1 MRSPTPVVTSRSNSL
16 LHKNSQ
22 EEKQLQGAFSLEMA
36 SFSQSQGVSINVI
49 TYKVGSLFRRLKHQE
64 DLTQQ

>member
-16 LHKNSQ
+16 LHNNSQ

-36 SFSQSQGVSINVI
+36 SFSQSQGVSVNVI
-49 TYKVGSLFRRLKHQE
+49 TYEVGSLFRRLKHQE